1 MSGNEEKGSFWSM
14 GSRAQAV
21 DSSVENTSDMAIA
34 ASSEEKISSQYDVV
48 QIAPVERF
56 SCVFKSGQKMRVT
69 CWVMLR
75 HKTTGETLITGAVS
89 NPGSSGRMTLAIDLK
104 DVDKFSPM

>member
-1 MSGNEEKGSFWSM
+1 MSGNEEKSSFWSM
-14 GSRAQAV
+14 SSRVQVAETSV
-21 DSSVENTSDMAIA
+21 DNDSDMATA
-34 ASSEEKISSQYDVV
+34 ASSEEKLSSQYEMV
-48 QIAPVERF
+48 QIAPVERC

-69 CWVMLR
+69 GGVMLR

-89 NPGSSGRMTLAIDLK
+89 NPGSNGRMTLAIDLK